1 VRFERGIHQRVIR
14 RRILAHYF
22 VSIKAIHSICFDS
35 GLCIKVTTK
44 ISLMEKKMFGLF
56 VFVVSLQSEI
66 NVSNHLDRADCQVAA
81 TAIQTSVDIKDV
93 RCVYFKPKSVE
104 ES

>member
-1 VRFERGIHQRVIR
+1 
-14 RRILAHYF
+14 
-22 VSIKAIHSICFDS
+22 
-35 GLCIKVTTK
+35 
-44 ISLMEKKMFGLF
+44 MEKKMFGLF

-66 NVSNHLDRADCQVAA
+66 NVSIHLDRADCQVAA
-81 TAIQTSVDIKDV
+81 TAIQTSGDIKDV